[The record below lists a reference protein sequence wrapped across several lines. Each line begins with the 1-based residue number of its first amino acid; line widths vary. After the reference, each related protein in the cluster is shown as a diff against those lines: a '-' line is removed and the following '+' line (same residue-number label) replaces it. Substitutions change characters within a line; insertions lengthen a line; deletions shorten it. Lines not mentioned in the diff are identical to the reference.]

1 MRTKTITLANFH
13 RNLALRVAA
22 AGIVL
27 ALCFGG
33 LAWYRLR
40 TNVID
45 RVLERVVSGTRLF
58 NQRIGYLTTRPEW
71 PEPDAVQAEL
81 DRYLKE
87 APRGLFEREGRFIF
101 IAIFDRHA
109 GPIASQVDESYP
121 RIEALRAHREALREA
136 MQSART
142 DMYRIFRLDG
152 IPYVLTAT
160 PLINADQQTI
170 AYVQT
175 IFAVSEK
182 ALQAAYGTLRQT
194 ILSVIGIVLL
204 TTLLLYPSILT
215 LTRRLSKLTR
225 NLLDANLETL
235 KVLGS
240 AIAKRDS
247 DTDAHNYRV
256 TLYAVRTAEVLG
268 LDHPMIQSLI
278 KGAFLHDVGKIGVR
292 DSILLKPGK
301 LDDQE
306 YAMMK
311 QHVSHGLDIV
321 NRSRWLEDAVDV
333 VGYHHEKF
341 AGDGYDQGLRGEDIP
356 ITARIFAV
364 ADVFDA
370 LTSKRPYKEPFSY
383 EETMDILEEGRRTHF
398 DPGVL
403 DAFTSIAPR
412 LYAEMAG
419 REDQALRDALE
430 VVIQRYFSADTA
442 IQLENG

>member
-13 RNLALRVAA
+13 RKLALRVAA
-22 AGIVL
+22 AGILL

-33 LAWYRLR
+33 LAWYRQR

-45 RVLERVVSGTRLF
+45 RILERVVAGTRLF
-58 NQRIGYLTTRPEW
+58 NQQIGYLTTRPEW
-71 PEPDAVQAEL
+71 PEPDAVQGEL
-81 DRYLKE
+81 DRYLRE
-87 APRGLFEREGRFIF
+87 SPRDLTEREGRFIY
-101 IAIFDRHA
+101 IAIFDRKA
-109 GPIASQVDESYP
+109 GRIAFRVDESYP
-121 RIEALRAHREALREA
+121 DLDALRTHREALMEA
-136 MQSART
+136 MQSAHT
-142 DMYRIFRLDG
+142 DLYRIFRLDG

-160 PLINADQQTI
+160 PLLGADQHTI

-182 ALQAAYGTLRQT
+182 ALKEAYGTIQRT
-194 ILSVIGIVLL
+194 VFSVIGIVLL
-204 TTLLLYPSILT
+204 TTLLLYPSIVT

-256 TLYAVRTAEVLG
+256 TLYAVRTAEILS
-268 LDHPMIQSLI
+268 LDPQTIQSLI

-292 DSILLKPGK
+292 DNILLKPGK

-306 YAMMK
+306 FALMK
-311 QHVSHGLDIV
+311 QHVPHGLDIV
-321 NRSRWLEDAVDV
+321 KRSRWLKDAIDV
-333 VGYHHEKF
+333 VGGHHEKF
-341 AGDGYDQGLRGEDIP
+341 AGNGYDQGLLGEEIP

-383 EETMDILEEGRRTHF
+383 RETMDILEEGRRTHF
-398 DPGVL
+398 DPRVL
-403 DAFTSIAPR
+403 DAFASVAR
-412 LYAEMAG
+412 QLYDELAG
-419 REDQALRDALE
+419 REDQALKEGLD
-430 VVIQRYFSADTA
+430 VVIKRYFNPEVAVR
-442 IQLENG
+442 LGN